1 MMTLTATPPRCPPN
15 PTTVKLGEFLV
26 FCIRQI
32 KEGKQKK
39 EKPFISF
46 TNCWPKKLHSSFKK

>member
-1 MMTLTATPPRCPPN
+1 MMTRTGTPPRCPQN
-15 PTTVKLGEFLV
+15 PTTVKLGVFRV
-26 FCIRQI
+26 FCIRKI

-46 TNCWPKKLHSSFKK
+46 PIFWAKKTHSSF